1 MNNSKKNITPA
12 AKSKDIAMAKGK
24 EHKSENSFAFGK
36 TNYILLIAGVVI
48 LFIGYICLSG
58 GGSDDP
64 AKFSESLFN
73 ARRLVVAPI
82 LIVGGLIVE
91 IFAIMIR
98 PKDNKTDHQSI
109 DESTEAA

>member
-1 MNNSKKNITPA
+1 
-12 AKSKDIAMAKGK
+12 MAKETKKK
-24 EHKSENSFAFGK
+24 EMVEKVEDQNVMPFGK
-36 TNYILLIAGVVI
+36 QNYIIVLIGIALLALGFI
-48 LFIGYICLSG
+48 LMIG

-64 AKFSESLFN
+64 TVFSDKLFD

-98 PKDNKTDHQSI
+98 PKDKK
-109 DESTEAA
+109 EVEPETETAE

>member
-1 MNNSKKNITPA
+1 MSNIKKATPA
-12 AKSKDIAMAKGK
+12 TKAVSKDSDKRH
-24 EHKSENSFAFGK
+24 ESSFAFGK
-36 TNYILLIAGVVI
+36 INYILLIAGVVI
-48 LFIGYICLSG
+48 LFLGYICLSG

-64 AKFSESLFN
+64 TVFSDKLFD

-98 PKDNKTDHQSI
+98 PKDKK
-109 DESTEAA
+109 EVEPETETAE

>member
-1 MNNSKKNITPA
+1 MGSNTKKTNTPA
-12 AKSKDIAMAKGK
+12 KELATKVSGK
-24 EHKSENSFAFGK
+24 QHESSFAFGK
-36 TNYILLIAGVVI
+36 INYILLISGVVI
-48 LFIGYICLSG
+48 LFLGYICLSG

-64 AKFSESLFN
+64 TVFSDKLFD

-98 PKDNKTDHQSI
+98 PKDKK
-109 DESTEAA
+109 EEETETAE

>member
-1 MNNSKKNITPA
+1 MSNTKKTA
-12 AKSKDIAMAKGK
+12 SVAKKADTKVATKGLDAKK
-24 EHKSENSFAFGK
+24 HETSFAFGLK
-36 TNYILLIAGVVI
+36 NYILLIAGVVI
-48 LFIGYICLSG
+48 LFIGYICLAG

-64 AKFSESLFN
+64 AVFNDSLFN

-98 PKDNKTDHQSI
+98 PNDKK
-109 DESTEAA
+109 EAEPAEETAE

>member
-1 MNNSKKNITPA
+1 MSNTAISKKDNSL
-12 AKSKDIAMAKGK
+12 AKKSVKTAMASGK
-24 EHKSENSFAFGK
+24 AKHESSFAFGK
-36 TNYILLIAGVVI
+36 INYILLIAGVVI
-48 LFIGYICLSG
+48 LFLGYICLSG

-64 AKFSESLFN
+64 TVFSDKLFD

-98 PKDNKTDHQSI
+98 PKDKK
-109 DESTEAA
+109 EVETETAE

>member
-1 MNNSKKNITPA
+1 MGNTKKINTSAKDAA
-12 AKSKDIAMAKGK
+12 AKATKKQHES
-24 EHKSENSFAFGK
+24 SFAFGK
-36 TNYILLIAGVVI
+36 INYILLIAGVVI
-48 LFIGYICLSG
+48 LFFGYICLAG

-64 AKFSESLFN
+64 AVFNDSLFN

-98 PKDNKTDHQSI
+98 PKDNK
-109 DESTEAA
+109 EAEFAEDTAE